1 VPAGVYTL
9 GLEANYRMGIRR
21 VDVLLMGAVTLVYSV
36 LAFTN
41 LGVTAA
47 PQSGWTASQ
56 GGEAVVF
63 DLGQTETWRMTYYG
77 GICNSTFTVELSDDG
92 ETWSEPTYARYG
104 QGEIF
109 RWLWFVPLD
118 ADMNTLYTAPD
129 AVDGAPAW
137 HCAASEDSHPTQT
150 ARYARITARSAGLI
164 LYEVAFLDDSGQPLP
179 IAGVSQSGQTE
190 QSESSAA
197 TLIDEQRTVPAYPS
211 YLNSTYFDEIYH
223 ARTAFEHLHGL
234 NAYEWTHPPLGK
246 VLMMAGIQIFGM
258 TPFGWRFMGALVG
271 VLMVPL
277 MYLMVKQLTKDAK
290 LSFIAMALMALD
302 SMHFTQT
309 RIATIDS
316 YAVFWIML
324 MYLFMF
330 RYCQMSWNRESLGKT
345 LIPLGLCGVTMGI
358 AWATKWVGLYASAGL
373 AILFFW
379 TIYRRMREAAAL
391 RKAGQA
397 KQFSQN
403 MKNLIITLAFC
414 VLFFIVIPVLI
425 YYFSYYWLLR
435 PEGVHSFGDM
445 LSSERVNRVIELQKS
460 IYGYH
465 AGLGDDTHYF
475 RSPWYQW
482 PIIWWPMW
490 YYSGTGYM
498 PEGMISSISCMGN
511 PAVWWFGL
519 ASIIFVTV
527 RMCWVRRASR
537 KDVMVVIGF
546 ASQFLPWVIV
556 PRSTFIYHYF
566 ASVPFI
572 ICASALLLDA
582 IRKKNEKAFFAVS
595 GGLLAAALILF
606 AAFYPLESGLPCSR
620 EYAKYLRWFKWYNY

>member
-1 VPAGVYTL
+1 
-9 GLEANYRMGIRR
+9 M
-21 VDVLLMGAVTLVYSV
+21 
-36 LAFTN
+36 
-41 LGVTAA
+41 
-47 PQSGWTASQ
+47 
-56 GGEAVVF
+56 
-63 DLGQTETWRMTYYG
+63 
-77 GICNSTFTVELSDDG
+77 
-92 ETWSEPTYARYG
+92 
-104 QGEIF
+104 
-109 RWLWFVPLD
+109 
-118 ADMNTLYTAPD
+118 
-129 AVDGAPAW
+129 
-137 HCAASEDSHPTQT
+137 QT
-150 ARYARITARSAGLI
+150 ARYARITAQSAGLV
-164 LYEVAFLDDSGQPLP
+164 LYEVGFLDEEGHTLP
-179 IAGVSQSGQTE
+179 IAGVSQSGQAD
-190 QSESSAA
+190 QSSTSAA
-197 TLIDEQRTVPAYPS
+197 ALIDEQRTVAAYPGD
-211 YLNSTYFDEIYH
+211 LNSTYFDEIYH
-223 ARTAFEHLHGL
+223 ARTAFEHLHRM

-246 VLMMAGIQIFGM
+246 VLMMVGIQLFGM
-258 TPFGWRFMGALVG
+258 TPFGWRFMGALMG

-277 MYLMVKQLTKDAK
+277 MYLLVKQLTKDTR

-379 TIYRRMREAAAL
+379 TVFRRLRESFTL

-397 KQFSQN
+397 RQFSQS
-403 MKNLIITLAFC
+403 MRNLVITLAFC
-414 VLFFIVIPVLI
+414 LLFFIVIPLLI
-425 YYFSYYWLLR
+425 YYFSYFWQLR
-435 PEGVHSFGDM
+435 PEGVHTLGDM
-445 LSSERVNRVIELQKS
+445 LSSERVDRVVQLQKS
-460 IYGYH
+460 IFDYH
-465 AGLGDDTHYF
+465 AGLGGDTHFF

-482 PIIWWPMW
+482 PVIWWPMW
-490 YYSGTGYM
+490 FFSGTEYM

-519 ASIIFVTV
+519 AALIFVIV

-537 KDVMVVIGF
+537 KDLFVVIGF

-572 ICASALLLDA
+572 ILASALLLDA
-582 IRKKNEKAFFAVS
+582 IRRKNETAFSAVS
-595 GGLLAAALILF
+595 GGLLAAAAILF